1 LPDNLRES
9 TNRDIVVI
17 GASAGGVEALR
28 TLVGSLPADLQAAV
42 FVVLHIGIESTLA
55 GILDR
60 AGPLPAAD
68 AEDGEPIR
76 LGRVYVAPYDV
87 HMLLRDGHI
96 HLRHG
101 PKENMTRP
109 AVDPLFRSAALAFGP
124 RVIGVIL
131 TGGLSDGTAGLHSV
145 KRCGGIAVVQ
155 NPKRAVSP
163 GMPESALRNVAVDYC
178 KDLEEIGP
186 LLARLVTEPT
196 DATPMPIAPVDI
208 AIETAIAER
217 EEKAPMEAED
227 RLGKLSPL
235 SCPECNGPLWEI
247 ADGDMLRYRC
257 HTGHAYNADVLLAA
271 KTEATERL
279 LWNILRDYQQHAE
292 LVRRMA
298 ARELDK
304 HHDKT
309 AAWLEERGRVAEE
322 KARLIG
328 RLIEKV
334 DKVA

>member
-1 LPDNLRES
+1 MPDNPGKA
-9 TNRDIVVI
+9 NHRDIIVI

-28 TLVGSLPADLQAAV
+28 VVAENLPADFEAAL
-42 FVVLHIGIESTLA
+42 FVVLHIGIKSTLA

-76 LGRVYVAPYDV
+76 RGRIYIAPYDV
-87 HMLLRDGHI
+87 HMLLSDDHVV
-96 HLRHG
+96 LRHG
-101 PKENMTRP
+101 PKENMARP

-124 RVIGVIL
+124 RTIGVIL
-131 TGGLSDGTAGLHSV
+131 TGGLSDGTAGLHAI
-145 KRCGGIAVVQ
+145 KRCGGIALVQ
-155 NPKRAVSP
+155 DPKWAVSP

-178 KDLEEIGP
+178 TELEEIGP
-186 LLARLVTEPT
+186 LLARLVAEP
-196 DATPMPIAPVDI
+196 AGAPPKAPAPEDI
-208 AIETAIAER
+208 AIETAVAER

-247 ADGDMLRYRC
+247 TDRDLLRYRC

-271 KTEATERL
+271 KSEETERL
-279 LWNILRDYQQHAE
+279 LWNILRDYQQHSE

-298 ARELDK
+298 AREREK

-309 AAWLEERGRVAEE
+309 A
-322 KARLIG
+322 
-328 RLIEKV
+328 
-334 DKVA
+334 

>member
-1 LPDNLRES
+1 MPDNPGES
-9 TNRDIVVI
+9 THRDIVAI

-28 TLVGSLPADLQAAV
+28 TIAGHLPADLDAAV

-55 GILDR
+55 AILDR
-60 AGPLPAAD
+60 AGPLPATD

-76 LGRVYVAPYDV
+76 RGRVYVAPYDV
-87 HMLLRDGHI
+87 HMLLRDGRI
-96 HLRHG
+96 VLRHG
-101 PKENMTRP
+101 PKENMARP
-109 AVDPLFRSAALAFGP
+109 AIDPLFRSAALAFGP

-131 TGGLSDGTAGLHSV
+131 TGGLSDGTAGLHAV
-145 KRCGGIAVVQ
+145 KRRGGIAVVQ
-155 NPKRAVSP
+155 DPKRALSP
-163 GMPESALRNVAVDYC
+163 GMPESALHHVTVDHC
-178 KDLEEIGP
+178 EDIEAIGP
-186 LLARLVTEPT
+186 LISRLTSEPAR
-196 DATPMPIAPVDI
+196 APPKAPAPEDI
-208 AIETAIAER
+208 AIETAVAER
-217 EEKAPMEAED
+217 EEAPPMEAEG

-247 ADGDMLRYRC
+247 ADGDLLRYRC

-271 KTEATERL
+271 KSEETERL

-298 ARELDK
+298 AREHEK
-304 HHDKT
+304 RHDKT
-309 AAWLEERGRVAEE
+309 AAWLEERGRVTDE
-322 KARLIG
+322 KAHLIG